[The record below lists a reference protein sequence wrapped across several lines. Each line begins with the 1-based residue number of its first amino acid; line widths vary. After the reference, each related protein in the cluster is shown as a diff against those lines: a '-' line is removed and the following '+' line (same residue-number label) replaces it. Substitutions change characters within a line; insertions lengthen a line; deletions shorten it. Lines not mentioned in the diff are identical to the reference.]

1 MTTAIYKLNEK
12 NQLLGQLS
20 GLTSDFISET
30 GIEEKRSEQA
40 KVKKIYDHLS
50 RKVQELKEL
59 KDSKL
64 TEIKKQI
71 KRCSLSSADG
81 SK

>member
-40 KVKKIYDHLS
+40 KVKKS
-50 RKVQELKEL
+50 M
-59 KDSKL
+59 
-64 TEIKKQI
+64 TT
-71 KRCSLSSADG
+71 
-81 SK
+81 